1 MPTLALQQYWATTP
15 APRPACPLPLHLHL
29 VPSPHPN
36 LPHPE
41 TQPLPRAS
49 HSSIP
54 AAPISSPQPG
64 PCLAAPAGPSGPKPS
79 STRQTVTDVHWLEWP
94 RGWGAGCPAHR
105 AWHQVC
111 AQEISFQWHS
121 DETGQG
127 RKPEGQK
134 ARNQGIEMGSS
145 QQGWEPG
152 AEGQGWRERGEWSRE
167 PEGQR
172 DGGLRHRN
180 REGQG
185 IKWTRKWAQ
194 NGREVGD

>member
-152 AEGQGWRERGEWSRE
+152 AEGQGWREGNGAGSPRVRE
-167 PEGQR
+167 ME
-172 DGGLRHRN
+172 D
-180 REGQG
+180 
-185 IKWTRKWAQ
+185 
-194 NGREVGD
+194 